1 MEPAPKTPEKRKR
14 KPNKSPKMVY
24 NIEEEELKKIEVDKN
39 IYLRILRYLDDI
51 YIDIRKFYKNFPTKQ
66 GIRFKLSVYNKIK
79 DLLTELNI

>member
-14 KPNKSPKMVY
+14 KSNKSPKMVY

-66 GIRFKLSVYNKIK
+66 GIRFKLNVYNKIK
-79 DLLTELNI
+79 DLLTDLNI